1 MSNVY
6 YLPVPAASAIDI
18 SRRSMAPRLTWRQA
32 LRRAGTRLWFAW
44 TELRQAFRPP
54 IPPPLAIELEA
65 VTVRNVR
72 QELMLREHAAL
83 LGATVSRPAAPARIF
98 DFEAA
103 RARRASS

>member
-18 SRRSMAPRLTWRQA
+18 SRRVAPRLTWRQA

-54 IPPPLAIELEA
+54 IPPPLAMELEA
-65 VTVRNVR
+65 VTVRDVR
-72 QELMLREHAAL
+72 QQLMLREHAAL
-83 LGATVSRPAAPARIF
+83 LGATVSRPAARIF